1 MKGVE
6 LRLIAELMK
15 DSRRS
20 DRELAKII
28 GVSQLTV
35 TRMRTRLEKEGY
47 IKEYTMIPDF
57 CKLGYKIMGV
67 TQAELKEPYK
77 ESEFEDIRKK
87 TSEIEKNNPHASLM
101 AVNGLNHGKN
111 RLFITFY
118 EDYTAYSKA
127 MELTKK
133 LPFVNVENIETFL
146 VNLEDK
152 TNYRLLSMTEIA
164 KHTLKKNNI

>member
-1 MKGVE
+1 
-6 LRLIAELMK
+6 
-15 DSRRS
+15 
-20 DRELAKII
+20 
-28 GVSQLTV
+28 
-35 TRMRTRLEKEGY
+35 MRTRLEKEGY
-47 IKEYTMIPDF
+47 IKEYTIIPDF

-67 TQAELKEPYK
+67 TQAELEEPYK

-164 KHTLKKNNI
+164 RHLLEKKGEFTPHALRNVGEE